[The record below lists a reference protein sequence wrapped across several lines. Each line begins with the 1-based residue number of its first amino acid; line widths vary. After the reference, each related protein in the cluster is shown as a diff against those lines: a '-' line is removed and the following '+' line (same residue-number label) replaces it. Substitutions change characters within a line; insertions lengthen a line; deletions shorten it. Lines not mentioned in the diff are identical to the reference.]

1 MKIENDKV
9 VTLSYELNSEDDNNQ
24 RVFIEKTDSEN
35 PLVFIFGNGF
45 LLPVFEENVAGK
57 VVGDKFSFS
66 IEAAD
71 AYGELDKESIVDIPL
86 DMFRQ
91 DGILMM
97 DVLKIGLTLPMHDQD
112 GNQMMGKVIAVT
124 GDAVTMDFNHP
135 LAGKPLHFT
144 GEVVEIRDASPEELE
159 HGHVHGAGGHH
170 H

>member
-9 VTLSYELNSEDDNNQ
+9 VSLSYELHSEDDNKQ
-24 RVFIEKTDSEN
+24 RIFVEKQDAEN
-35 PLVFIFGNGF
+35 PLVFIFGNGN
-45 LLPVFEENVAGK
+45 LLPVFEENLSGK
-57 VVGDKFSFS
+57 AIGDTFAFS
-66 IEAAD
+66 IDAVD
-71 AYGELDKESIVDIPL
+71 AYGEFDKDSVVDLPIDL
-86 DMFRQ
+86 FKQ

-97 DVLKIGLTLPMHDQD
+97 DILKIGSSLPMADQD
-112 GNQMMGKVIAVT
+112 GNQLMGKIIAIT

-144 GEVVEIRDASPEELE
+144 GEVIEIREANPEELE

>member
-97 DVLKIGLTLPMHDQD
+97 DVLKIGSTLPMHDQD
-112 GNQMMGKVIAVT
+112 GNQMMGKVIAIT

-159 HGHVHGAGGHH
+159 HGHVHGTGGHH